1 MSSNNNFTS
10 FSMNQPILGTK
21 EFLESNSLVIRFSF
35 LIMVIIAFVILLKVG
50 IRVLTFFLAP
60 SNQST
65 NLINGMVDATQS
77 IVFTQDPSYS
87 SSVTIQRSNNASDG
101 IEFTWSVLIYI
112 NNLQYLPDKFK
123 HIFYKGNYDLSG
135 TGLNFPNNAP
145 GLYLAPYTN
154 TLVVMMNTFNEIN
167 EEIHIPDIPLN
178 KWVNV
183 IMRCTNKTF
192 DVFIN
197 GIITRSVT
205 FIGVPKQNYGDVY
218 VAMNGGFDG
227 YISNLMYFNHSLGTS
242 SIQRIITK
250 GPNTSMIGSN
260 DGMNVK
266 GSNYLSL
273 RWFFYNSNDGFNP

>member
-21 EFLESNSLVIRFSF
+21 DFLESNSLVIRFSF

-101 IEFTWSVLIYI
+101 IEFTWSVWIYI

-183 IMRCTNKTF
+183 IMRCSNKTF

-205 FIGVPKQNYGDVY
+205 FIGVPKQNYGEVY